1 MASTTQHERVLEKRI
16 VAISAQC
23 NLCEGHE
30 PKDLIGCR
38 PRAWAQR
45 QVCALLTSLLLFAG
59 ASAYAQQT
67 CSQEIEPN
75 DQIDQAKT
83 LTGALCFQGDIQNDA
98 QDRFIWAIPTSEGA
112 HGWRV
117 DYGGGYATAR
127 VVIQS
132 IKPTNGAAPQSEG
145 AELLRLDVGEGSYG
159 ERSPEFLLQ
168 PGTYLVNVLANGV
181 SPYQLRITPNPP
193 EAVEAEPNDTPE
205 QATPLL
211 MDKVIS
217 GAVLTDPDLFT
228 FTLSP
233 DQAMHHWTLQ
243 INGALGSYIATEL
256 LNQQGESLLRVG
268 QTISRMMEIDDLGLA
283 AGTYNLKITPSSDV
297 ENPYTLRLIAQGP
310 RLPSREDEPND
321 TPATAFALTP
331 GRSVIGKLGHDGDS
345 DSYAFDVTAAMQ
357 GKLMDVAVKSKSQR
371 SLCLTVAAGIQLQ
384 CRTTTSPGLP
394 GISLAVGHYL
404 LTVSGT
410 AYPDE
415 PYQIGLRFSGR
426 KRRNAEAEPNDVM
439 GFATSIGKDLP
450 LEAKLAPGD
459 VDYFKLHV
467 EGEPRLWS
475 FSTVGPAVD
484 AVTVLDFA
492 ETQLGSGARVEG
504 TQGASA
510 NNVFLLPGDYW
521 IRISGTT
528 GAYVLTASV
537 TGVPDR
543 GSEREPNN
551 SDDQAQRLAFGQAI
565 KGSVSDSS
573 DRDVFRFSLFAQD
586 HVRLTVTPTGGDPV
600 AVELEWGYPSPKRP
614 QGSAGTLPF
623 VYEALLDPGD
633 YILRLKSDKSS
644 PSPYQVDLARL
655 DPFGLPDDLE
665 PNDTP
670 GQARPLP
677 DTLGASGVVTPYLDD
692 DWYRLPDLTTDT
704 RLHVVV
710 TGAVTISLID
720 GDAAVENLSQDSGE
734 FEADVAAG
742 HPLRLGVKGEG
753 NYRLTVGFA
762 AGLAPKAAMPILPVT
777 MSMQLDSPS
786 VAAFWIRGQ
795 WLHGAL
801 QLKNIGAT
809 ERNLSL
815 RVISSHF
822 DYVPVLDAP
831 TVTMAPGAS
840 ATIPVYIAVAPD
852 AWSNQEVNFAARAT
866 ADTGEWASATTK
878 LVADLATPPVNQE
891 TSFPLPNA
899 MLGGFNVASAA
910 LGGLM
915 TLTDDST
922 GEKPGFLQ
930 DGLVGD
936 GNVGIFAIDASLL
949 PYEITVRFGA
959 DHPWTI
965 AGITIHPQGTGR
977 IYPAEQLQDFDLLLS
992 EDGINFTQAVS
1003 GRMTMLPI
1011 EQAFTLG
1018 HPMPARAAR
1027 LRLKSNHADNLGKVG
1042 LGEWKVITVPGEPK
1056 GLSAD
1061 MAEASRGGHV
1071 VWSNMVIGASA
1082 DDQRAMLGGLISIP
1096 IPMPAGSAPQW
1107 VVGFNEDRAAQIT
1120 ALEWQDGKIAADLH
1134 AIGAV
1139 KIDVS
1144 RDGPFGPWEALPP
1157 WQIVAGPHGVARLD
1171 LAAPVW
1177 ARFVRFTATEKPLAD
1192 TRWAMPMA
1200 LRIFER
1206 PVQGNYLSILGEWGQ
1221 YNRAA
1226 IYESQMPVPT
1236 EIASAPV
1243 SHRQTKA
1250 SAEPLPIGAVV
1261 AGEVKLDTTEDW
1273 FAIDVPLDVN
1283 RLTMTAS
1290 GEPTVDVDMELQD
1303 TAGGSVK
1310 LLQLP
1315 SSADRLRF
1323 EAEVDAGARYFLR
1336 VHEPQRSVAVAY
1348 DISPSLSNFASII
1361 RHAMAAFASGVVP
1374 GREFVNF
1381 MTFASPFILKDWT
1394 DQPWVLEG
1402 AILAKQ
1408 DANQMDSSD
1417 LWQTLTLVGQALAL
1431 RRGVR
1436 AAIIVTDAQ
1445 TPGYDTETA
1454 IWAELGK
1461 LRPRIFA
1468 AHIGAGD
1475 DPQREKQVMQDLAS
1489 INGGYYTSARTQA
1502 EMDVVADRAA
1512 AWLRRPT
1519 RYQLVATVRKDVPPD
1534 PGTLHI
1540 RMAEKPATLTGPAA
1554 AAPITVAIPAEGAI
1568 EVILDASGSM
1578 LKKLNGERRIE
1589 TAHKVLDT
1597 LVSEI
1602 LSVGQPLAF
1611 RVFGNDKAGSCETH
1625 LVAPLGP
1632 LDPDE
1637 MIKKIRKIKA
1647 INRSRTPIAASLAA
1661 VADDLGAGSGL
1672 RTVVLVTDGEETC
1685 GGDPAAEIAKLRTL
1699 GFDVRVN
1706 IVGFAVD
1713 NPALKSTFN
1722 AWATAGG
1729 GSYFDASDKAAL
1741 GVALA
1746 AAVAPPVLPPP
1757 FKVIGSDGATVAEG
1771 TIGGADITLPA
1782 GTYQIQVGTDGT
1794 AAIKDVVIDP
1804 GTMTEVDFAPN

>member
-1 MASTTQHERVLEKRI
+1 MASVSYRAH
-16 VAISAQC
+16 
-23 NLCEGHE
+23 
-30 PKDLIGCR
+30 
-38 PRAWAQR
+38 AWAQR
-45 QVCALLTSLLLFAG
+45 QVCVLLSSLLLFAG

-75 DQIDQAKT
+75 DQIDQAQI
-83 LTGALCFQGDIQNDA
+83 LSGALCFQGDIQNDA
-98 QDRFIWAIPTSEGA
+98 QDRFLWTIPTSEGA
-112 HGWRV
+112 HGWLI
-117 DYGGGYATAR
+117 DYAGGYATAR
-127 VVIQS
+127 VLIQS
-132 IKPTNGAAPQSEG
+132 VKPADGGAPQSEG
-145 AELLRLDVGEGSYG
+145 PELLRLDVDEGSYG
-159 ERSPEFLLQ
+159 ARSSEFLLQ
-168 PGTYLVNVLANGV
+168 PGTYLVDVLASGA
-181 SPYQLRITPNPP
+181 SPYQLRITANPP
-193 EAVEAEPNDTPE
+193 EAVEVEPNDTPE
-205 QATPLL
+205 QATALP

-217 GAVLTDPDLFT
+217 GAVLTDPDLFA

-233 DQAMHHWTLQ
+233 DDAKRHWTLQ
-243 INGALGSYIATEL
+243 VNGALGAYVATEL
-256 LNQQGESLLRVG
+256 LNQQGESLLRFG
-268 QTISRMMEIDDLGLA
+268 QTFSKVMEIGELGLA
-283 AGTYNLKITPSSDV
+283 AGTYYLKITPSSDV
-297 ENPYTLRLIAQGP
+297 ENPYTLRLIASGP

-321 TPATAFALTP
+321 TSATAFALTP
-331 GRSVIGKLGHDGDS
+331 GRSVIGKLGRDGDT
-345 DSYAFDVTAAMQ
+345 DTYAFDVAAAMQ
-357 GKLMDVAVKSKSQR
+357 DKLIEAAVKSKSQR
-371 SLCLTVAAGIQLQ
+371 SLCLTDAVGVQLQ

-394 GISLAVGHYL
+394 AMSLPVGHYV

-415 PYQIGLRFSGR
+415 PYQIGLRISGR
-426 KRRNAEAEPNDVM
+426 KRANVEAEPNDAM
-439 GFATSIGKDLP
+439 GFATPMVQDLP

-475 FSTVGPAVD
+475 LSVMGRAVET
-484 AVTVLDFA
+484 VTVLDFA
-492 ETQLGSGARVEG
+492 ETQLGSGALVAG
-504 TQGASA
+504 AQGASA
-510 NNVFLLPGDYW
+510 TNVFLLPGDYW

-528 GAYVLTASV
+528 GPYVLTASV

-551 SDDQAQRLAFGQAI
+551 SDDQAQRLAFGQPM
-565 KGSVSDSS
+565 KGIVSDSS

-586 HVRLTVTPTGGDPV
+586 HIRLSVTPTSGDPV

-614 QGSAGTLPF
+614 QGNAAAQPF

-633 YILRLKSDKSS
+633 YILRLKSDKPS

-655 DPFGLPDDLE
+655 DPFALPDDLE

-670 GQARPLP
+670 AQARPLP
-677 DTLGASGVVTPYLDD
+677 DTLEAAGTVTTYLDD
-692 DWYRLPDLTTDT
+692 DWYGLPDLTAGT
-704 RLHVVV
+704 RLHVAV
-710 TGAVTISLID
+710 TGAVALSLMD
-720 GDAAVENLSQDSGE
+720 RDAAVENLSQDSGV
-734 FEADVAAG
+734 FEADVTAD
-742 HPLRLGVKGEG
+742 HPLRLGVKGDG
-753 NYRLTVGFA
+753 LYHLKATFA
-762 AGLAPKAAMPILPVT
+762 SGPSTKSMMPNLPLI

-795 WLHGAL
+795 RLHGTL
-801 QLKNIGAT
+801 DLKNTGESAHT
-809 ERNLSL
+809 LAL

-822 DYVPVLDAP
+822 DYVPALDAA
-831 TVTMAPGAS
+831 TVTLAPGAS
-840 ATIPVYIAVAPD
+840 ATIPLHIAVAPD
-852 AWSNQEVNFAARAT
+852 AWSNQQVNFVTRAT
-866 ADTGEWASATTK
+866 ADTGEWASTTTK
-878 LVADLATPPVNQE
+878 LTADLTTPPVDQQ

-899 MLGGFNVASAA
+899 LLGGFNVASAA

-915 TLTDDST
+915 TLPDDST

-936 GNVGIFAIDASLL
+936 GNVGIFAVDASLL
-949 PYEITVRFGA
+949 PYEITVAFGA

-992 EDGINFTQAVS
+992 EDGTNFSEVLS
-1003 GRMTMLPI
+1003 GHLTMLPI
-1011 EQAFTLG
+1011 EQAFTLD
-1018 HPMPARAAR
+1018 HPTPARAAR

-1042 LGEWKVITVPGEPK
+1042 LGEWKVIAVPGEPK

-1061 MAEASRGGHV
+1061 IAEASRGGHV

-1082 DDQRAMLGGLISIP
+1082 DDQRAMLGSLISIP
-1096 IPMPAGSAPQW
+1096 VPMPAGTVPQW
-1107 VVGFNEDRAAQIT
+1107 VIGFNEDRAAQIK
-1120 ALEWQDGKIAADLH
+1120 ALEWQDGDIGADLQ
-1134 AIGAV
+1134 AISAV
-1139 KIDVS
+1139 KLDAS

-1157 WQIVAGPHGVARLD
+1157 WQIVAGPDGVARLD

-1177 ARFVRFTATEKPLAD
+1177 ARFVRFTATEKPLTD
-1192 TRWAMPMA
+1192 TRWAMPKA

-1206 PVQGNYLSILGEWGQ
+1206 PVAGDYLSILGEWGQ

-1226 IYESQMPVPT
+1226 IFEAQMPVPT
-1236 EIASAPV
+1236 EMAAAPV
-1243 SHRQTKA
+1243 SHRQTKDT
-1250 SAEPLPIGAVV
+1250 AEMLPIGAIVS
-1261 AGEVKLDTTEDW
+1261 GEVRLDVSEDW
-1273 FAIDVPLDVN
+1273 FAIDVPQDVN
-1283 RLTMTAS
+1283 RLTLTTS
-1290 GEPTVDVDMELQD
+1290 GEPTVDVDMALQD
-1303 TAGGSVK
+1303 AAGGAAK
-1310 LLQLP
+1310 LMQLP
-1315 SSADRLRF
+1315 SSADRLEF

-1408 DANQMDSSD
+1408 DATQMDSSD
-1417 LWQTLTLVGQALAL
+1417 LWQTLTLVDQALAL

-1445 TPGYDTETA
+1445 TPGYDTESA

-1475 DPQREKQVMQDLAS
+1475 DPHREKQIMQDLAS

-1502 EMDVVADRAA
+1502 EMDVVADRTA

-1519 RYQLVATVRKDVPPD
+1519 RYQLVATVRKDVLPE
-1534 PGTLHI
+1534 PGKLQI
-1540 RMAEKPATLTGPAA
+1540 RMAEKPSTSTGTTA
-1554 AAPITVAIPAEGAI
+1554 AAPTTAAIPAEGAI

-1589 TAHKVLDT
+1589 TARKVLGT
-1597 LVSEI
+1597 LVSET

-1625 LVAPLGP
+1625 LAAPLGP
-1632 LDPDE
+1632 LDPAE
-1637 MIKKIRKIKA
+1637 MTKKINKIKA
-1647 INRSRTPIAASLAA
+1647 INLSRTPIAASLAA
-1661 VADDLGAGSGL
+1661 VADDLSAGTGL

-1685 GGDPAAEIAKLRTL
+1685 GGDPAAEIVKLRAL

-1713 NPALKSTFN
+1713 DPALKATFN
-1722 AWATAGG
+1722 AWATSGG

-1741 GVALA
+1741 GAAVA
-1746 AAVAPPVLPPP
+1746 AAVAPPVVPSS
-1757 FKVIGSDGATVAEG
+1757 FKVIGSDGATVAQG
-1771 TIGGADITLPA
+1771 TVGGSDISLPA
-1782 GTYQIQVGTDGT
+1782 GTYQIQVGTDG
-1794 AAIKDVVIDP
+1794 AAMINDVVIDP
-1804 GTMTEVDFAPN
+1804 GKMTEVDFAPD